1 VPLKS
6 STKSIIIF
14 NGLGTVIF
22 GMRIANPS
30 LIIYNKIIYNN
41 EHPSPK
47 LLENY
52 MQEGEHLVGGSKDG
66 KEKL

>member
-1 VPLKS
+1 
-6 STKSIIIF
+6 
-14 NGLGTVIF
+14 
-22 GMRIANPS
+22 MRIANPS